1 MITFENNKFADEY
14 AKIME
19 KEVAYMNLRDFEF
32 FHALGEV
39 LSFTQVAHQFGVSQP
54 TISHAMKRLEEYYDC
69 DLIKK
74 DPSHRFVVLTKE
86 GEILKT
92 YVRHILYEFTVL
104 QRAIEHA
111 RQDQVYVGFPPM
123 IRARLL
129 PGLLTEEGAV
139 ELISSF
145 ELVSGGS
152 KALLLKLLS
161 GQLEFSLI
169 GSVTPLVHPNLT
181 VKQLYQRDFYI
192 FVAKENP
199 LAQKKEISFE
209 EALDYPFV
217 LLENDFVHTKAFQ
230 NLSDKYRK
238 KARILFRFS
247 DAHTIGQMVKSN
259 VGITLMT
266 DFLPFQDMKGLV
278 KIPLVSEDKVSFYV
292 QYAYLR
298 NAVLS
303 DRLLVLIDMLDKLS
317 RKDQSELS

>member
-1 MITFENNKFADEY
+1 
-14 AKIME
+14 
-19 KEVAYMNLRDFEF
+19 MNLRDFEF
-32 FHALGEV
+32 FNALGEL
-39 LSFTQVAHQFGVSQP
+39 LSFTQVAHQFDVSQP
-54 TISHAMKRLEEYYDC
+54 TISHAMKRLESYYDC

-86 GEILKT
+86 GEILKA

-111 RQDQVYVGFPPM
+111 RQDQIYVGFPPM

-129 PGLLTEEGAV
+129 PRLLIEKSAV
-139 ELISSF
+139 DLISSF
-145 ELVSGGS
+145 ELISGGS
-152 KALLLKLLS
+152 KALLVKLLS

-169 GSVTPLVHPNLT
+169 GSVTPLTHPNLK

-209 EALDYPFV
+209 EALEYPFI

-238 KARILFRFS
+238 KARVLFRFS
-247 DAHTIGQMVKSN
+247 DAHTIGEMVKSN

-278 KIPLVSEDKVSFYV
+278 KIPLVMDDKVSFYV

-303 DRLLVLIDMLDKLS
+303 DKLLVFIEMLDQLAQADEKLS
-317 RKDQSELS
+317 

>member
-1 MITFENNKFADEY
+1 
-14 AKIME
+14 
-19 KEVAYMNLRDFEF
+19 MNLRDLEF
-32 FHALGEV
+32 FNALGEL
-39 LSFTQVAHQFGVSQP
+39 LSFTQVAHQFNVSQP
-54 TISHAMKRLEEYYDC
+54 TISHAMKRLEAYYDC

-86 GEILKT
+86 GEILKN
-92 YVRHILYEFTVL
+92 YVRHILYEITVL
-104 QRAIEHA
+104 ERTIAHV

-129 PGLLTEEGAV
+129 PRLLVGTSAV
-139 ELISSF
+139 DLISSF
-145 ELVSGGS
+145 ELISGGS
-152 KALLLKLLS
+152 KALLVKLLS

-169 GSVTPLVHPNLT
+169 GSVTPLVHPNLE

-209 EALDYPFV
+209 EALDYPFI

-238 KARILFRFS
+238 KARVLFRFS
-247 DAHTIGQMVKSN
+247 DAHTIGEMVKEN

-266 DFLPFQDMKGLV
+266 DFLPFQDMKGLA
-278 KIPLVSEDKVSFYV
+278 KIPLVMEDRVSFYV

-298 NAVLS
+298 NAVLP
-303 DRLLVLIDMLDKLS
+303 RKLLLFIDMLDQLAQEDK
-317 RKDQSELS
+317 ELESKEAAE